1 MPHRRLEIG
10 NALGQR
16 NPFLAKVVSPSV
28 RTHASHFGYQVF
40 ARNSILVYHL
50 AFQSGS
56 ILGVT
61 VQSDSYKMSDAL
73 GRVSVKVIAE
83 LPRALIYLMILQ
95 GSEIPTPLEAR
106 R

>member
-1 MPHRRLEIG
+1 
-10 NALGQR
+10 
-16 NPFLAKVVSPSV
+16 
-28 RTHASHFGYQVF
+28 
-40 ARNSILVYHL
+40 
-50 AFQSGS
+50 
-56 ILGVT
+56 
-61 VQSDSYKMSDAL
+61 MSDAL